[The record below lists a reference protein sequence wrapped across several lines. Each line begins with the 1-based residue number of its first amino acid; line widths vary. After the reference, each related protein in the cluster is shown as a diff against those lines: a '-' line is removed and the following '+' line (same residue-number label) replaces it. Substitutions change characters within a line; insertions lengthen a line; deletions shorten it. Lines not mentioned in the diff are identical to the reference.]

1 LHNSVGL
8 LTEIEQNNRF
18 YLTQIKAN
26 QKHLMN
32 DLVYISNNIK
42 TEKIIIDTE
51 KSHGR
56 INTRSYEIHPIN
68 MDILEP

>member
-1 LHNSVGL
+1 
-8 LTEIEQNNRF
+8 
-18 YLTQIKAN
+18 
-26 QKHLMN
+26 MN